1 MIQFDSD
8 TGKVAYAGESVQL
21 LPKEFALFQFLYE
34 HAGRS
39 FTRERLLDAVWPL
52 EEPTDRTVDDHIYR
66 IRKKV
71 ARWSHLLRIETVRG
85 QGYKLIRLTPKLQAR
100 PLLHDEQFAADVN
113 RMMNKYH
120 GLGMGAAMQLL
131 AEHRDILSL
140 PVDPYYDAYLH
151 FVRGDLD
158 WLLTTD
164 SLDLWKKLTYAVFV
178 YEAAQPGD
186 QTVRRYYEGLIAR
199 GHLLEWSWLCDLR
212 LGAIHHDIGA
222 GRLEEAQRGLE
233 AIREEIAELQSPSFT
248 SVFLIAEMMLRMEQ
262 NRLGEAEAKLRECEA
277 LLAQHPIQRERGA
290 FLVAKGMLLY
300 RQGAHTAARHTVE
313 EGVET
318 TRETHFIPHLLV
330 NLRRALLFLHSHSC
344 DEAYAQRLQR
354 QWEQLALQFRLD
366 ELQVKAGRL
375 LERHL

>member
-8 TGKVAYAGESVQL
+8 TGKVAYAGEYIPL

-34 HAGRS
+34 NAGRS

-66 IRKKV
+66 IRKKL
-71 ARWSHLLRIETVRG
+71 ARWSHLLHIETVRG
-85 QGYKLIRLTPKLQAR
+85 QGYKLIRLTPKRQAR
-100 PLLHDEQFAADVN
+100 PLLHDEQFAADIN

-140 PVDPYYDAYLH
+140 PVDLYYDAYLH
-151 FVRGDLD
+151 FVRGDFE
-158 WLLTTD
+158 WLLATD
-164 SLDLWKKLTYAVFV
+164 SLDLWKKLAYAVFV
-178 YEAAQPGD
+178 YEATQPEH
-186 QTVRRYYEGLIAR
+186 QTILRYYEGLIAN

-212 LGAIHHDIGA
+212 LGAIFHYIGA
-222 GRLEEAQRGLE
+222 GRLGEAQEGLD
-233 AIREEIAELQSPSFT
+233 AIRQDIAELHSPSFT
-248 SVFLIAEMMLRMEQ
+248 SVFLIAEMVLRMAQ
-262 NRLGEAEAKLRECEA
+262 NRLDEAEAKLRECEA
-277 LLAQHPIQRERGA
+277 LLAEHPIQRERGA

-300 RQGAHTAARHTVE
+300 RQGAHAAARQTVE
-313 EGVET
+313 EGLET

-330 NLRRALLFLHSHSC
+330 NLQRALLFLRTHSC
-344 DEAYAQRLQR
+344 DEAHYQRLRR

-366 ELQVKAGRL
+366 ELRVKAERL